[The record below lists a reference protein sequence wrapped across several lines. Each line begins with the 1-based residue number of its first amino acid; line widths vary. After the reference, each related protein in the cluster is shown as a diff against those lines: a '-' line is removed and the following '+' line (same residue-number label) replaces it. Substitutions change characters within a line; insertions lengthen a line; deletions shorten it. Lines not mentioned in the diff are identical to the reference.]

1 MKNLGEVPLETFL
14 SLVPDLEEEDRHLKV
29 IVRTVPD
36 DKPYK
41 VKVGTNR
48 VLNLKRSQDC
58 ACCGLKGT
66 VVRVEDNAQGP
77 HLNLYSENGT
87 MMTGDHIIPKSA
99 GGPLHLSNMQTLCFT
114 CNHLKASRQVT
125 LGQLRKMKAMYLR
138 LLSLG
143 MNRKTAK
150 HRAMR
155 YNFR

>member
-1 MKNLGEVPLETFL
+1 MKSLGEIPLETFL
-14 SLVPDLEEEDRHLKV
+14 SLVPDLGEEDRHLKV
-29 IVRTVPD
+29 DVRVGEKT
-36 DKPYK
+36 YR
-41 VKVGTNR
+41 VKVGTYR

-66 VVRVEDNAQGP
+66 VVRLEDNTQGP
-77 HLNLYSENGT
+77 HFNLYSEEGT

-99 GGPLHLSNMQTLCFT
+99 GGPLHLGNMQTLCFT
-114 CNHLKASRQVT
+114 CNHLKASRQIN
-125 LGQLRKMKAMYLR
+125 LSQLRKMKAMYLR

-143 MNRKTAK
+143 MKRKVAK